1 MNNLVPSTYLHKLKL
16 PFCRDTLDWVKAV
29 DLMRKLRPKILVPQH
44 TRPIEGQDEI
54 SEILTAYR

>member
-1 MNNLVPSTYLHKLKL
+1 MYLHKIQL

-44 TRPIEGQDEI
+44 TRPIEGQDKI

>member
-1 MNNLVPSTYLHKLKL
+1 MYLHKIQL

-29 DLMRKLRPKILVPQH
+29 DLMRKLRPEMLVPQH
-44 TRPIEGQDEI
+44 TRPIEGQDQI